1 MFKPRKKK
9 LKNGYKLKVTDEF
22 RLRIKSYYKVNI
34 YKTIGRIIKIDV
46 CVDSCTFDVE
56 RKESIED
63 ELEWVECLS
72 NERIDSY
79 NKSEEKLSKNG
90 WY

>member
-1 MFKPRKKK
+1 MFNLRKKK

-22 RLRIKSYYKVNI
+22 RLSIKSYYQVNI
-34 YKTIGRIIKIDV
+34 YKTIGKIIKIDV

-56 RKESIED
+56 RRESIED
-63 ELEWVECLS
+63 ELRWVEWLA
-72 NERIDSY
+72 NERIESY
-79 NKSEEKLSKNG
+79 NKSEETLSKDG